1 MTTGRRK
8 AAPRRERRKED
19 RPAEIVAA
27 ALELFADQGFGT
39 TKMADVAHLAGVS
52 KATVFVYFPTKEDLF
67 RAVAQTVVKAN
78 FERLPAGDGELA
90 IPLSIFVPLLLRQA
104 ALAGES
110 RVGAMIRLL
119 IAESRA
125 FPDLAKVWHDEVVAR
140 MLGLLTSAITQA
152 QARGEIRA
160 GDPRLY
166 AFSILGPM
174 LAGVIFREVFRDA
187 RAELPDLKELAV
199 QHAAIVLQG
208 LSLE

>member
-39 TKMADVAHLAGVS
+39 TRMADVAHLAGVS

-67 RAVAQTVVKAN
+67 RAVAQTVVQTH
-78 FERLPAGDGELA
+78 FERLPAGDGGLA
-90 IPLSIFVPLLLRQA
+90 APLSIVVPLLLRQA

-140 MLGLLTSAITQA
+140 VLGLLTAAITQA

-187 RAELPDLKELAV
+187 RADLPDLKELAQ

-208 LSLE
+208 LRPE

>member
-1 MTTGRRK
+1 M
-8 AAPRRERRKED
+8 
-19 RPAEIVAA
+19 AA